1 MKEIEKEE
9 EKAASSFWESA
20 GVAGCCCGGQRF
32 RCDVYLCGVIFCL
45 VGCFYSIRMAR
56 IK

>member
-1 MKEIEKEE
+1 MKEEEEE